1 MAKFRQICS
10 HWPRSFIAS
19 FFMFVPFSLD
29 LFVCLSHSLP
39 LIPISSFLMQ
49 WFTLDSVVYVFR
61 SRVCQCRDRIFPVF
75 LRKRNCP
82 LSILVWTYLNA
93 INLFLSLSL
102 SFYLYVILP
111 FHSRRRYLFVPSSYL
126 SICSFLFL
134 SNDAFFFLGICW
146 LLSLC
151 IIFFL
156 ILSLSRCK
164 CVLFSLYCHL
174 FVSFSL

>member
-1 MAKFRQICS
+1 
-10 HWPRSFIAS
+10 
-19 FFMFVPFSLD
+19 MFVPFSLD
-29 LFVCLSHSLP
+29 LFVCLSHSLS

-82 LSILVWTYLNA
+82 LSVLVWTYLNA

-102 SFYLYVILP
+102 SIYMLFYLFILVVGT
-111 FHSRRRYLFVPSSYL
+111 YLFLPPIYL
-126 SICSFLFL
+126 FAHFYFCPMMS
-134 SNDAFFFLGICW
+134 FLGICW

>member
-82 LSILVWTYLNA
+82 LSVLVWTCLNA

-102 SFYLYVILP
+102 SIYKLL
-111 FHSRRRYLFVPSSYL
+111 YL
-126 SICSFLFL
+126 SIFVLGTYLFL
-134 SNDAFFFLGICW
+134 PPIYLFAHFYFCPMMSFFRY
-146 LLSLC
+146 LLAP
-151 IIFFL
+151 
-156 ILSLSRCK
+156 
-164 CVLFSLYCHL
+164 FSLHYL
-174 FVSFSL
+174 LPYSISF